1 MTRKITKNH
10 KQYKVTLPID
20 LLRKLSW
27 DEDTRIRF
35 QEVDTPSGKGLVIVK
50 DKPLEVEI

>member
-1 MTRKITKNH
+1 MRKITKNH
-10 KQYKVTLPID
+10 KQYKVTLPIE

-35 QEVDTPSGKGLVIVK
+35 QEVDTPSGKGLIIIK
-50 DKPLEVEI
+50 EKPLEVEI